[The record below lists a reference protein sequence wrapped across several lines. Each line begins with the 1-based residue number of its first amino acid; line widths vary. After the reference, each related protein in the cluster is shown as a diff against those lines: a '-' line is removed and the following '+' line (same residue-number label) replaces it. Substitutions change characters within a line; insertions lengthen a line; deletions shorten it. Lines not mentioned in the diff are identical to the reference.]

1 MLNIATWI
9 QFKYLPLHLTD
20 WDRDDFSGF
29 GVFVLAP
36 GIGIKL

>member
-1 MLNIATWI
+1 MLNIATWF
-9 QFKYLPLHLTD
+9 QFKHLPLHLTD
-20 WDRDDFSGF
+20 RDGFPGF